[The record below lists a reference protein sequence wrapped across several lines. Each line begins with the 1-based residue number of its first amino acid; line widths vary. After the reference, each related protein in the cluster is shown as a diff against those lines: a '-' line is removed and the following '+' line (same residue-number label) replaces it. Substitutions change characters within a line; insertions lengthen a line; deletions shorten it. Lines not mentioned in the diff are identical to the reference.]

1 MCNVVRA
8 VRTRNEKLGKIGILV
23 AVESNVNDINAL
35 DKRDE
40 KKIST
45 SIYNVIHTA
54 IKTLP
59 FLKTKGGKLRSQRAQ
74 LFLFKSPK

>member
-35 DKRDE
+35 DEDLARK
-40 KKIST
+40 
-45 SIYNVIHTA
+45 
-54 IKTLP
+54 
-59 FLKTKGGKLRSQRAQ
+59 
-74 LFLFKSPK
+74 